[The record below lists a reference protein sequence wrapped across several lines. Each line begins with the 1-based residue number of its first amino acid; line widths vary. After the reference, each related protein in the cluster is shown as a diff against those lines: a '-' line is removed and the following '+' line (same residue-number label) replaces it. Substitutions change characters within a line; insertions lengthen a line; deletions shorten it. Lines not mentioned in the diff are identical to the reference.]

1 MVKRCHFIKI
11 SYTYDNYYRRIQ
23 RMKRYLLL
31 KKDYPEEVGLKM
43 NPVEILL
50 EMRAE
55 KVF

>member
-11 SYTYDNYYRRIQ
+11 SYTYDNYYIRIQ